1 MSDQRSGWSASGSE
15 PHREAG
21 AGASSR
27 FGLEIPAGSHQ
38 RIRNAGI
45 PAHIRGPGLPGDDP
59 QRQPPAPAF
68 APSTTWNAPPLL
80 HPPQPSPRP
89 RFVHP
94 PQPTQP
100 PPQPP
105 TPPAI
110 AFGGGPPGWP
120 ARIVLWSSILV
131 AHLPGTVILPLI
143 LTGERLN
150 LLSLYSA
157 MSIIA
162 GVLSIIGA
170 VGAFLLTR
178 NTSWA
183 KRLIGAGI
191 YAVAGTLAIIVP
203 PLLTRLMVMMMYDFG
218 PGMWTYSLI
227 VAVFSIAITA
237 AMLIGWNVARN
248 RRWWVH
254 LMAAGLAVLFG
265 TFSTTVQLLFNI
277 SGVPPVLAT
286 ISTQL
291 LALVLMYGSL
301 ILLHACGRMNGG
313 SVPSEG

>member
-1 MSDQRSGWSASGSE
+1 M
-15 PHREAG
+15 
-21 AGASSR
+21 
-27 FGLEIPAGSHQ
+27 
-38 RIRNAGI
+38 
-45 PAHIRGPGLPGDDP
+45 
-59 QRQPPAPAF
+59 
-68 APSTTWNAPPLL
+68 
-80 HPPQPSPRP
+80 
-89 RFVHP
+89 
-94 PQPTQP
+94 
-100 PPQPP
+100 
-105 TPPAI
+105 
-110 AFGGGPPGWP
+110 
-120 ARIVLWSSILV
+120 LWSSILV

-162 GVLSIIGA
+162 GVLSILGA
-170 VGAFLLTR
+170 VGAFLLIR
-178 NTSWA
+178 NTSWTR
-183 KRLIGAGI
+183 RLIGAGI

-203 PLLTRLMVMMMYDFG
+203 PLLTRLMIMMMYDFG
-218 PGMWTYSLI
+218 PGMWMYSLI

-265 TFSTTVQLLFNI
+265 TFSTTVQLFFNI